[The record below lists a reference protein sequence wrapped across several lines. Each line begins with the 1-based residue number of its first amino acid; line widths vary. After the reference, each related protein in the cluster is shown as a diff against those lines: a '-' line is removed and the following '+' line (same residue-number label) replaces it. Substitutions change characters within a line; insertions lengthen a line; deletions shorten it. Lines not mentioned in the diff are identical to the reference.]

1 MATPDI
7 TGLIVKQ
14 TNNQLAKTKPVTNS
28 LLPEVPSAT
37 ITNDLP
43 PEVLQ
48 ALDSGQEINRTVLQK
63 ERLRLDSAMN
73 YSKAANGEIAD
84 AQKQLDEIEANP
96 FLEFQG
102 LFDEEYNKEAQQAKI
117 EATKKRL
124 QIKNQELDYERQKD
138 ALTIKENSLPLQEF
152 KQKNALQKDA
162 MSLSVAQNTAIIQ
175 SNAAKAAT
183 LKMLQT
189 QVTPEEIDRAEK
201 YGDYTEV
208 VTPDFVQTYK
218 QDLQKFNLDMQ
229 TKQLA
234 LDTNRFDLARKIET
248 NALEKAPR
256 QWLQWLVAD
265 ADKNN
270 KATLAIPGTS
280 TPISV
285 DNVRAMLAK
294 KTAAEDKSFAT
305 IAAQQRKLVQ
315 NNAAMSSALAGVSSV
330 SSVYTSGS
338 PEVQSLANLGSLN
351 LLNITDKTATELPLD
366 RIVPALRTPLYNLL
380 QTQANLNLKQT
391 NGQPLQPQELAN
403 RDNLIKELQTKS
415 DEIKK
420 QQYEAASKMAKPAI
434 KEWNTFGA
442 IHDQQNAAGLVVANS
457 VTIPNLGN
465 DAGLNALAQVYQ
477 ENVASVLLEGEV
489 DLSKIEDPT
498 ERQAAIFKALATSGY
513 QAKVTSRAEAIKA
526 MHKKNSKG
534 ISPVDAYTQTK
545 IGVLMSEGMQELGT
559 KYPEFSNYF
568 KALDRETGFKNPLK
582 LAQSLAALSFK
593 RQQADESLPD
603 LNLGQELMD
612 IMNLKLK
619 SSREAWDSQTTPVR
633 AAFMRLAFNGS
644 PTSLVDTNLSLVFG
658 TPLRQTW
665 DKIVKENQMQ
675 ITSAS
680 AGGLF
685 STKTPEQIRA
695 EAIKS
700 FSPVPLPE
708 IK

>member
-7 TGLIVKQ
+7 TGLITKQ
-14 TNNQLAKTKPVTNS
+14 ANTQIAKTKPNAES
-28 LLPEVPSAT
+28 YLPQIPSSKV
-37 ITNDLP
+37 TNDLP

-48 ALDSGQEINRTVLQK
+48 ALDSGDEINRTVLQK

-73 YSKAANGEIAD
+73 YAKAANGEIAD
-84 AQKQLDEIEANP
+84 AQKRLDEIKANP

-102 LFDEEYNKEAQQAKI
+102 LFDQQYNKEYQQSLI
-117 EATKKRL
+117 EKSKRHLAIKK
-124 QIKNQELDYERQKD
+124 QELDYERQKD
-138 ALTIKENSLPLQEF
+138 SLTIKENALPLQEYT
-152 KQKNALQKDA
+152 QKNKLQKDA
-162 MSLSVAQNTAIIQ
+162 MSLSVAQNTAVIQ

-183 LKMLQT
+183 LKMLQS
-189 QVTPEEIDRAEK
+189 QVTPEEIDKAEK
-201 YGDYTEV
+201 SGDYTEV
-208 VTPDFVQTYK
+208 VTPEFVQTYK
-218 QDLQKFNLDMQ
+218 QDLQKFNLEMQ

-234 LDTNRFDLARKIET
+234 LDTNNFELARKIET
-248 NALEKAPR
+248 NALEKVPVS
-256 QWLQWLVAD
+256 WLKSLVNN

-270 KATLAIPGTS
+270 MANLMIPGTN
-280 TPISV
+280 TAISV
-285 DNVRAMLAK
+285 DNARNMLAK

-315 NNAAMSSALAGVSSV
+315 NNAAMSSALSGVASV

-338 PEVQSLANLGSLN
+338 PEVQSMANLGSLN
-351 LLNITDKTATELPLD
+351 VLNITDKTVTELPLD
-366 RIVPALRTPLYNLL
+366 GIVPALRTPLYNLL

-420 QQYEAASKMAKPAI
+420 QQYEAASKVAKPAI

-442 IHDQQNAAGLVVANS
+442 IHDQDNAAGLVVANS

-465 DAGLNALAQVYQ
+465 DDGLNALAQVYQ

-513 QAKVTSRAEAIKA
+513 QAKVTSRDEAIKA
-526 MHKKNSKG
+526 MHKKNSQG
-534 ISPVDAYTQTK
+534 ISPIDAYTQTK
-545 IGVLMSEGMQELGT
+545 IGVLMAEGMQELGT

-582 LAQSLAALSFK
+582 LAQALAALSFK
-593 RQQADESLPD
+593 RQQADASLPD

-633 AAFMRLAFNGS
+633 GAFMRLAFNGS

-658 TPLRQTW
+658 APLRHTW
-665 DKIVKENQMQ
+665 DTLIKENQTP

-695 EAIKS
+695 EAVKS